1 MSDMKV
7 LLSGDIETNPGPIE
21 NVVSNSI
28 SFFPQNSMLLA
39 TRLCRHG
46 LRPLDI
52 CEGSD
57 CFFFWAVA
65 HQLYG
70 DPKFHL
76 NIGALGVQYPRGHP
90 ERFIESNS
98 ENSWFEYLTNM
109 TQQRTWYDNLIIQ
122 ALADKLNIRIHITE
136 SNPLFVAFNVIK
148 PVHFTT
154 DIRTIYLGHIDELH
168 YVSTVPFNFAPMPMV
183 NDTVL
188 VMSETNSTLSKE
200 NNSKRKNNAYIGEYR
215 KKRKTDKDKERSN
228 AYMRKYRN
236 IWKETKLQC
245 LHERI

>member
-1 MSDMKV
+1 
-7 LLSGDIETNPGPIE
+7 
-21 NVVSNSI
+21 
-28 SFFPQNSMLLA
+28 MLLA
-39 TRLCRHG
+39 TRLYRHG

-52 CEGSD
+52 GEGGD
-57 CFFFWAVA
+57 CFFWAVA

-76 NIGALGVQYPRGHP
+76 NIRALGIQYPREHP

-148 PVHFTT
+148 P
-154 DIRTIYLGHIDELH
+154 H
-168 YVSTVPFNFAPMPMV
+168 YVSTVPFNFVPMPMV
-183 NDTVL
+183 NNTVL

-215 KKRKTDKDKERSN
+215 KKNKKK
-228 AYMRKYRN
+228 
-236 IWKETKLQC
+236 W
-245 LHERI
+245 

>member
-39 TRLCRHG
+39 TRLYRHG

-52 CEGSD
+52 GEGGD
-57 CFFFWAVA
+57 CFFWAVA

-76 NIGALGVQYPRGHP
+76 NIRALGVQYLREHP

-122 ALADKLNIRIHITE
+122 ALTDKLNIRIHITE

-148 PVHFTT
+148 PVHFTK

-168 YVSTVPFNFAPMPMV
+168 CF
-183 NDTVL
+183 
-188 VMSETNSTLSKE
+188 NSTIQLCT
-200 NNSKRKNNAYIGEYR
+200 NANG
-215 KKRKTDKDKERSN
+215 
-228 AYMRKYRN
+228 
-236 IWKETKLQC
+236 Q
-245 LHERI
+245 